1 MEPFKRVSFLSIML
15 CTALILAFA
24 CNKQTDF
31 GADLLGSDV
40 LPLRFDDTL
49 SLQVI
54 NASFDSIPTY
64 LITPESNDN
73 GVLLAG
79 NLKDPLFGK
88 VKSDAYL
95 VFQPDRLITNHEPAN
110 YRLDS
115 IVLSLSVDPNLFY
128 GDTLIPMNINIDRID
143 ENMFTDSVIYSTR
156 TLATSQRIGSITG
169 LQFTPRTTTQ
179 VIDTSASP
187 PDTTQ
192 VPFFIS
198 TRLSQSLGQELLEA
212 KVYDSIPK
220 FIDRFKGIKISVEN
234 EASLFAINVLGSRTR
249 ITLHYHEDTIART
262 IVMQVN
268 QIGRRFS
275 HFEMDPS
282 QSTAGE
288 YLDSPEKGD
297 EYMTLQGM
305 AGLRPKI
312 IFPNLDQYK
321 GKGIKLVQLEMTI
334 ADDISGNPGPNF
346 SEVDQIAAS
355 GVNTAG
361 DLSLIDDYVSL
372 LRDNQLVLFGGRP
385 RIDLVN
391 GIKVKR
397 YTINMTQH
405 FLRMVKGDES
415 NEMMLSVA
423 GSFRRANRVI
433 LYGPGHQTYP
443 LRLKIAYSDL

>member
-1 MEPFKRVSFLSIML
+1 MKPFRRVHFLSIML
-15 CTALILAFA
+15 CLALIAAFA

-31 GADLLGSDV
+31 GADLLGNDII
-40 LPLRFDDTL
+40 PLRFDDTL

-54 NASFDSIPTY
+54 NSSFDSIPTY
-64 LITPESNDN
+64 LITAESNDN

-79 NLKDPLFGK
+79 NMKDPLFGK

-128 GDTLIPMNINIDRID
+128 GDTLIPMNINIDRIS
-143 ENMFTDSVIYSTR
+143 ENMFTDSVIYSNR
-156 TLATSQRIGSITG
+156 TLATSERIGSITG

-187 PDTTQ
+187 PDTTL

-198 TRLSQSLGQELLEA
+198 TRLSQTFGQELLDA
-212 KVYDSIPK
+212 RVYDSIPK
-220 FIDRFKGIKISVEN
+220 FTDLFKGIKISVDN

-249 ITLHYHEDTIART
+249 ITLHYTEDTIART

-268 QIGRRFS
+268 QVGRRFS

-288 YLDSPEKGD
+288 YLDSPAKGN

-321 GKGIKLVQLEMTI
+321 GKGIKLVQLEMTV
-334 ADDISGNPGPNF
+334 AEDITGNPDPIF
-346 SEVDQIAAS
+346 REVDQMAAS
-355 GVNTAG
+355 GVNTG
-361 DLSLIDDYVSL
+361 GSLTLIDDYVSL
-372 LRDNQLVLFGGRP
+372 LRENQLALFGGRL

-391 GIKVKR
+391 GVKVKR

-405 FLRMVKGDES
+405 FLRMIKGDET
-415 NEMMLSVA
+415 NEMMLSVL
-423 GSFRRANRVI
+423 GGFRRPNRVI
-433 LYGPGHQTYP
+433 LYGPGHSTYP